1 MALNL
6 QRSFSE
12 HFDLS
17 LADVFNSPHL
27 RTTQTSELIF
37 GRTSEE
43 SWWLRKNCETLFL
56 PSMLEHKRQNRNLV
70 LVTHSTCMS
79 KIPGDMFG
87 RLIRMDVGSSVA
99 YGVMV
104 FMVLEEET
112 KELQV
117 LGYLY
122 ADDWEGFIL

>member
-1 MALNL
+1 
-6 QRSFSE
+6 
-12 HFDLS
+12 
-17 LADVFNSPHL
+17 
-27 RTTQTSELIF
+27 
-37 GRTSEE
+37 
-43 SWWLRKNCETLFL
+43 
-56 PSMLEHKRQNRNLV
+56 
-70 LVTHSTCMS
+70 
-79 KIPGDMFG
+79 
-87 RLIRMDVGSSVA
+87 MDVGSSVA